1 MKKFAPGFLL
11 VTLLSV
17 TAFAQ
22 NAQQNLPAQDK
33 DALPNNFLHG
43 KHIKYAHSTPAGL
56 HAAKKMPNAASLSL
70 NAATNSSS
78 CKPQSSVL
86 ACVDTI
92 TNFNSFF
99 KEQGVYLDGTSRD
112 IWQFSLVGKPPSTNA
127 PTVFNAPVI
136 PVTINMLNA
145 DGTPRSIVTNK
156 TNCPNCTPSELGK
169 TVRLIY
175 RPQPFLQT
183 FLNSPVFKSS
193 TFSSSP
199 VPTQVTDA
207 VQRSEF
213 GAVATEHADWHT
225 LLAPSLKNGQTMAL
239 LGGTYFFS
247 LNNDGSCC
255 AFVLVDETVFGEELF
270 PPTAPPDNST
280 VIGQAEV
287 SGAITT
293 RDISTF
299 FFPNTY
305 LYSNGNP
312 NNCCVLGFHSFDF
325 EPGDATNGNRTRFYV
340 MNYSSWISPGLFAD
354 PTCAKTNP
362 DHCFQD
368 VTAHSH
374 EIAEIFNDPF
384 VGYDGIHNITPFWLN
399 PAGQCQDIMEVGD
412 VIEDLPNPTYPVT
425 INGFAYH
432 PQTEALLPWFEFKS
446 PSTALHNAYSY
457 PNETA
462 LTALSAPQPL
472 NCAGK

>member
-1 MKKFAPGFLL
+1 MKKFASGCLL
-11 VTLLSV
+11 VMLLCVS
-17 TAFAQ
+17 AFAQ
-22 NAQQNLPAQDK
+22 NAQTSQDK
-33 DALPNNFLHG
+33 DALPNNFLRG
-43 KHIKYAHSTPAGL
+43 KQIKYSHPSQGGS

-70 NAATNSSS
+70 TASS
-78 CKPQSSVL
+78 CQPQSARL

-92 TNFNSFF
+92 SNFNNAF
-99 KEQGVYLDGTSRD
+99 KEQGVYFDGTSRD
-112 IWQFSLVGKPPSTNA
+112 IWQFSIVGQPPHSNA
-127 PTVFNAPVI
+127 ATVFNAPVI

-145 DGTPRSIVTNK
+145 DGTPRSIVTNSG
-156 TNCPNCTPSELGK
+156 NCPNCTPSELGK

-175 RPQPFLQT
+175 HPQQFLQA

-199 VPTQVTDA
+199 VPTQITDA
-207 VQRSEF
+207 IQRAEF
-213 GAVATEHADWHT
+213 GARATEHPDWHT
-225 LLAPSLKNGQTMAL
+225 LLAPSLKKGQTMAL
-239 LGGTYFFS
+239 IAGTYFFS
-247 LNNDGSCC
+247 LNDDGSCC
-255 AFVLVDETVFGEELF
+255 AFVLVDSNVFGNELF

-287 SGAITT
+287 SGAMTT
-293 RDISTF
+293 KDISTF

-305 LYSNGNP
+305 LYNNGNP
-312 NNCCVLGFHSFDF
+312 NDCCVLGFHSFDF
-325 EPGDATNGNRTRFYV
+325 EPGDASNGNRTRFYV

-354 PTCAKTNP
+354 PTCAAKDPEN
-362 DHCFQD
+362 CFQD

-412 VIEDLPNPTYPVT
+412 VIEDLPNSTYPVT
-425 INGFAYH
+425 IGKSSYH
-432 PQTEALLPWFEFKS
+432 PQTEALVPWFEIQS

-462 LTALSAPQPL
+462 LTSLSAPQPL

>member
-1 MKKFAPGFLL
+1 MKKFAPRFLL

-22 NAQQNLPAQDK
+22 NAQKAQDK
-33 DALPNNFLHG
+33 DALPNNFLRG
-43 KHIKYAHSTPAGL
+43 KQMKFSHPTPGGSQAT
-56 HAAKKMPNAASLSL
+56 KKIPNAASLSL
-70 NAATNSSS
+70 NATTSTT
-78 CKPQSSVL
+78 CQPQSARL
-86 ACVDTI
+86 ACVDSI
-92 TNFNSFF
+92 SSFNNAF
-99 KEQGVYLDGTSRD
+99 KEQGVYFDGSSRD
-112 IWQFSLVGKPPSTNA
+112 IWQFSIVGQPPHTNTS
-127 PTVFNAPVI
+127 TVFNAPVI
-136 PVTINMLNA
+136 PITINMLNA
-145 DGTPRSIVTNK
+145 DGTPRSILTNSA
-156 TNCPNCTPSELGK
+156 NCPNCVPSALGK

-175 RPQPFLQT
+175 HPQQFLQA

-199 VPTQVTDA
+199 VPTQITDA
-207 VQRSEF
+207 EVRAEF
-213 GAVATEHADWHT
+213 GARATEHPGWHT
-225 LLAPSLKNGQTMAL
+225 LLAPSLKTGQTMAL
-239 LGGTYFFS
+239 IEGTYFFA

-255 AFVLVDETVFGEELF
+255 AFVLVDSNIFSNELF
-270 PPTAPPDNST
+270 PPSAPPDNST

-293 RDISTF
+293 HDISTF

-312 NNCCVLGFHSFDF
+312 NDCCVLGFHAFDF
-325 EPGDATNGNRTRFYV
+325 EPGDARNGNRLRFYV

-354 PTCAKTNP
+354 PTCAAKDPEN
-362 DHCFQD
+362 CFQD

-384 VGYDGIHNITPFWLN
+384 VGYDGIHNITPFWQN

-412 VIEDLPNPTYPVT
+412 VIEDLPNSTFPVT
-425 INGFAYH
+425 IGKFTYH
-432 PQTEALLPWFEFKS
+432 PQTEALVPWFEFQS

-462 LTALSAPQPL
+462 LTALSAPQKF
-472 NCAGK
+472 NCAK